1 MDAVFTNG
9 SLAPPPASSV
19 SAKMADLS
27 KEAILQ
33 AITDQDLRFL
43 AVRRLHYSTLDSTP
57 APAQHPK
64 NNSSWI
70 ILKLFLSPEA
80 SRHNIQQTVVIFMK
94 IISFLLWRHFVIWGN
109 GNF

>member
-9 SLAPPPASSV
+9 SLVPPPASSV

-43 AVRRLHYSTLDSTP
+43 AVRRLHYS
-57 APAQHPK
+57 
-64 NNSSWI
+64 
-70 ILKLFLSPEA
+70 
-80 SRHNIQQTVVIFMK
+80 R
-94 IISFLLWRHFVIWGN
+94 
-109 GNF
+109 